1 MEGLLWKLIWKRMV
15 QLGKTHN
22 FQIYFESN
30 FVEMF
35 CSIYTPPPPFL
46 RCINEMLCVYVVL
59 LIKLIQFCYFCAK
72 RKCFF
77 IIKLNTYIECK
88 HSMKRGVWKSI
99 WNECNVYESVKK
111 SEQKCQ
117 RKDGIINVRE
127 YRSIYCWLNIFTM
140 GHHREACV
148 LTTPRSS
155 FSFYIAFLC
164 VCIICGAVTL
174 LCLNQFSFNK
184 KNISIISGN
193 NVYHSTK

>member
-72 RKCFF
+72 GKCVF

-99 WNECNVYESVKK
+99 WNECMFTKVSKKRAKVPKKRWNNKCTGISIDIVDLTYSQWDIIVKRVYW
-111 SEQKCQ
+111 Q
-117 RKDGIINVRE
+117 RHV
-127 YRSIYCWLNIFTM
+127 
-140 GHHREACV
+140 HRFH
-148 LTTPRSS
+148 L
-155 FSFYIAFLC
+155 IAFC
-164 VCIICGAVTL
+164 
-174 LCLNQFSFNK
+174 
-184 KNISIISGN
+184 
-193 NVYHSTK
+193 VYHLWCRHIAMPQSIFI